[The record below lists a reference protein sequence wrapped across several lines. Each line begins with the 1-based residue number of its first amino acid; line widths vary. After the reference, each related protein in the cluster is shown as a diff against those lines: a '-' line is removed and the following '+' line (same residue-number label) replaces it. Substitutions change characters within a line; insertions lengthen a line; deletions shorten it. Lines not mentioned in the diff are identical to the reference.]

1 MAQLNQISPRR
12 LSNLKSA
19 MPLTIEEASLL
30 VANKKDLYTAM
41 RRNHY
46 VMPKY
51 KERMVTMEWMLGIL
65 RD

>member
-1 MAQLNQISPRR
+1 
-12 LSNLKSA
+12 